1 MGGFPA
7 LMIQQPESPLKQ
19 FGEAMQI
26 KAGIQESQIR
36 EIQLQEARD
45 AQAGSHALME
55 AFTRNKGDLNA
66 TYADAV
72 NSGKVP
78 PEMLI
83 KFRTDSVTMQTQA
96 ATLTE
101 KELAN
106 HAKML
111 DMGMNEFESLK
122 GITDENQ
129 FQSSLKDS
137 VSRLLNAGADPKTVL
152 PFAQSLAQ
160 DHSPSGF
167 KSVETSMMGPKWVFD
182 TEKQARE
189 QRQAPTDAEAEAQR
203 QATLSKTVADTN
215 KAVQDTSLAAEHQ
228 RQLGKVT
235 DLEVYKQQ
243 QENYRAALSRQA
255 SFANQLQKNG
265 LEQLDKM
272 FADPQHGYT
281 NFLAQAQST
290 KSTIMQARNG
300 NELASSLEPLMIALG
315 VTSFAGV
322 HRINQTEVNAAGP
335 HAGSLYR
342 QLDSMISKA
351 GSGSIPEDTL
361 KEATAIVDG
370 LIDAKHESMLNAAH
384 MVAANGGLDPQK
396 TMVMDRSG
404 VITSLDKAGEGNQR
418 HVEPTSPAVPA
429 NVSAALAK
437 AAAGRHTL
445 SDGSVWDK
453 REDGSLVKVQ

>member
-7 LMIQQPESPLKQ
+7 LMINQPESPLKQ
-19 FGEAMQI
+19 FSEVTQI
-26 KAGIQESQIR
+26 KAALQQQQMG
-36 EIQLQEARD
+36 EIELQEARD

-55 AFTRNKGDLNA
+55 SFTRNKGDLNA

-78 PEMLI
+78 PEMLM
-83 KFRTDSVTMQTQA
+83 KFRTQSVTMQTQA

-101 KELAN
+101 KELEN
-106 HAKML
+106 HTKML

-122 GITDENQ
+122 GITDDNQ
-129 FQSSLKDS
+129 FQSSLKAS
-137 VSRLLNAGADPKTVL
+137 VGRLLQAGADPKTVL

-182 TEKQARE
+182 TEKQLRE

-203 QATLSKTVADTN
+203 QATLSKTIADTN
-215 KAVQDTSLAAEHQ
+215 KAAADTSLAIEHQ
-228 RQLGKVT
+228 RQLGQIT
-235 DLEVYKQQ
+235 PLETYKQQ
-243 QENYRAALSRQA
+243 QENYRATLSRQA
-255 SFANQLQKNG
+255 TFANALQKNG

-290 KSTIMQARNG
+290 KNTVMQARNG
-300 NELASSLEPLMIALG
+300 NELAASLEPLMIALG

-335 HAGSLYR
+335 HVGSLYR
-342 QLDSMISKA
+342 QLDSLLSKT

-361 KEATAIVDG
+361 KEATALVDG
-370 LIDAKHESMLNAAH
+370 LIDAKHSSMVNASN
-384 MVAANGGLDPQK
+384 MVVANAGLDPNK
-396 TMVMDRSG
+396 TMVMDRGG
-404 VITSLDKAGEGNQR
+404 VITTLDKAAETNTR
-418 HVEPTSPAVPA
+418 HVETQTQAAPAAHKVGDVVTIKGKSMKITKLYP
-429 NVSAALAK
+429 
-437 AAAGRHTL
+437 
-445 SDGSVWDK
+445 DGSFDA
-453 REDGSLVKVQ
+453 E